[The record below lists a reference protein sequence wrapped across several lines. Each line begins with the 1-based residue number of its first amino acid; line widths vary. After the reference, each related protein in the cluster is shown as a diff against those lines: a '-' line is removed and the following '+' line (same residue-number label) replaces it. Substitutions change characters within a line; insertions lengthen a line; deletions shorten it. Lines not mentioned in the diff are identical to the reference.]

1 MVLIRLP
8 IAYLHLEF
16 LIFTVYVLSVNELH
30 NIGTLRKLKYFIFP
44 TQDHFCTPVSQTV
57 RVFLSDRSQ
66 DCTIYSCIMYLII
79 ERVNSLNLAYVQLS
93 QKFRSE
99 HM

>member
-30 NIGTLRKLKYFIFP
+30 NIGTLRKLEYFIFP
-44 TQDHFCTPVSQTV
+44 SQDHICTPVSQTV
-57 RVFLSDRSQ
+57 RVFLSDDRSQ
-66 DCTIYSCIMYLII
+66 DFTIHSCIMYLII
-79 ERVNSLNLAYVQLS
+79 ERVNSLC
-93 QKFRSE
+93 
-99 HM
+99 